1 MYNLLKIKG
10 VLALMEKKEAI
21 KVLASVST
29 VIAATGLAS
38 VANANQQEA
47 LKTEVDALSSK
58 VTVQALKAAENKQ
71 SVAVQAVNTQQD
83 IVNQAITEEEKAEKT
98 EATAKEALDEAQII
112 KDKGTPAEI
121 ENTKQNISETE
132 SAIEN
137 QDVQFQNAQ
146 AETAKAQDKVNKQTE
161 IVNSDQTKITTQETN
176 VANAKADVET
186 AQKNLDGTGAKEI
199 ISERDNAQSDLAT
212 KKAAEANAKSKLEE
226 AQKADADKKAKLE
239 QAEKD
244 EKLQVKAVED
254 TSKTLSDAEAKSK
267 QTKEQLNN
275 ANIAVTNAQAALD
288 GTGAKEII
296 SERDNAQS
304 DLATKKAAE
313 SKAQSN
319 LEEAQKTDVDKK
331 AKIQTLTET
340 LTAQQNVASTA
351 TIELANATALAADAK
366 SKKDEADKAVKRLED
381 KLTSL
386 ENLSTIEIP
395 EEVASAYR
403 NFYEDKTEANKDK
416 LFDAV
421 QTWWDNRDYSKE
433 NNYPADDTVIN
444 DLSNLTKEQIANL
457 SLYQA
462 GLIQQV
468 RKTIWGDSEILVTED
483 VVTAMKNITTAYSNM
498 SNPDGDHLFSALTN
512 DGTDTTHW
520 KAENLG
526 YIKAKPTTMSALYK
540 DIYKSIINTFGSDY
554 NQNYAHII
562 TTVGG
567 KPDYKNG
574 KVIPNYIG
582 AATSVTPEGLG
593 LMHEI
598 HFNHTSSD
606 TDKILSNP
614 FDSSVVK
621 TQLAD
626 AKAVQTSADNA
637 NKTSQNRLTT
647 ASVANKAAQDAVSN
661 TTKTLNALKAIADLI
676 PDAKAK
682 LDEATEA
689 RKNAETRLN
698 NVQKTIDNLDADVA
712 TKTKAL
718 DNAKVAQEKANN
730 ANKVANEELNSA
742 QAKNKLA
749 HEVLSETRNKIA
761 SLKATADLTPDA
773 KIKLAEA
780 TSARELAEL
789 RLVKAQKAVNNLNSD
804 VASKTKALADAKATL
819 QKEEAK
825 LEELKAQK
833 AKDEKELASL
843 QETVNALKVNEVKIK
858 DEIKSLKTKLQETKD
873 YLSKLENADSNLEKA
888 KVAYKLAV
896 EKHKEAKSILD
907 KETEKLKQLLINKH
921 DAVAQYEA
929 VKEAYTQA
937 QVKSQYE
944 AIVQKGGTPVAIL
957 DENGQIVGYNSS
969 FFRDVRTAV
978 RTITDNVVSKH
989 GVPIYQASLPQTGE
1003 GETAVYTLSGITF
1016 LALAGVMRKKK
1027 L

>member
-1 MYNLLKIKG
+1 
-10 VLALMEKKEAI
+10 MEKKEAI
-21 KVLASVST
+21 KALASVST
-29 VIAATGLAS
+29 VIAATGLTS

-47 LKTEVDALSSK
+47 PKTEVDALSSK
-58 VTVQALKAAENKQ
+58 VTVQALKEAENKQ
-71 SVAVQAVNTQQD
+71 SVAVQAVNAQQD
-83 IVNQAITEEEKAEKT
+83 VVKQAITEEEKAEKT
-98 EATAKEALDEAQII
+98 EAMTKEALDEAQII
-112 KDKGTPAEI
+112 KDKATPAEI
-121 ENTKQNISETE
+121 DKTKQNISETE

-137 QDVQFQNAQ
+137 QDVQLQNAQ
-146 AETAKAQDKVNKQTE
+146 AETAKTQDKVNKQTE

-176 VANAKADVET
+176 VANAKTKVET
-186 AQKNLDGTGAKEI
+186 AQKDLDGTGTKEI
-199 ISERDNAQSDLAT
+199 ISERDNAQTDLET
-212 KKAAEANAKSKLEE
+212 KRDAETNAKSKLEE

-244 EKLQVKAVED
+244 EKLQAESVKD
-254 TSKTLSDAEAKSK
+254 TSKTLSDLEAKAK
-267 QTKEQLNN
+267 QTKEQLNK

-296 SERDNAQS
+296 SERDNAQTN
-304 DLATKKAAE
+304 LATKKDAEAKAE
-313 SKAQSN
+313 SN
-319 LEEAQKTDVDKK
+319 LKEAQKTDADKK
-331 AKIQTLTET
+331 AKIQALTET
-340 LTAQQNVASTA
+340 LTAQQNVALRTST
-351 TIELANATALAADAK
+351 ELTAAIAIVADAK
-366 SKKDEADKAVKRLED
+366 SKKEEADKAVKRLED

-386 ENLSTIEIP
+386 ENLSTIKIP

-520 KAENLG
+520 NAENLG

-540 DIYKSIINTFGSDY
+540 GIYKSIINTFGSDY
-554 NQNYAHII
+554 NQNYAHVI

-574 KVIPNYIG
+574 KVVPNYIG
-582 AATSVTPEGLG
+582 TATSVTPEGLG

-598 HFNHTSSD
+598 HFNHTSSE
-606 TDKILSNP
+606 TDKILANP

-637 NKTSQNRLTT
+637 NKTAQNRLTT

-661 TTKTLNALKAIADLI
+661 TTKNLNALKAIADLT

-689 RKNAETRLN
+689 RKNAESRFSN
-698 NVQKTIDNLDADVA
+698 AQKAVDNLNADVA

-718 DNAKVAQEKANN
+718 ANAKVSHEKANN

-749 HEVLSETRNKIA
+749 NEVLSETRKKIA
-761 SLKATADLTPDA
+761 SLKVTADLTPDA
-773 KIKLAEA
+773 KVKLAEA

-804 VASKTKALADAKATL
+804 VASKSKALADAKVTL
-819 QKEEAK
+819 QNEEAK

-833 AKDEKELASL
+833 TKDEKELVSL
-843 QETVNALKVNEVKIK
+843 QETVNALKANEVKIK
-858 DEIKSLKTKLQETKD
+858 DEIKSLQTKLQETKD

-888 KVAYKLAV
+888 KVAYKVAV
-896 EKHKEAKSILD
+896 EKH
-907 KETEKLKQLLINKH
+907 
-921 DAVAQYEA
+921 
-929 VKEAYTQA
+929 
-937 QVKSQYE
+937 
-944 AIVQKGGTPVAIL
+944 
-957 DENGQIVGYNSS
+957 
-969 FFRDVRTAV
+969 
-978 RTITDNVVSKH
+978 
-989 GVPIYQASLPQTGE
+989 
-1003 GETAVYTLSGITF
+1003 
-1016 LALAGVMRKKK
+1016 
-1027 L
+1027 

>member
-1 MYNLLKIKG
+1 
-10 VLALMEKKEAI
+10 MEKKEAI

-58 VTVQALKAAENKQ
+58 VTVQALKEAENKQ

>member
-1 MYNLLKIKG
+1 LKLKG
-10 VLALMEKKEAI
+10 VSTLMKKKEAI
-21 KVLASVST
+21 KALATVST
-29 VIAATGLAS
+29 VIAATGLTS

-47 LKTEVDALSSK
+47 PKTEVDALSSK
-58 VTVQALKAAENKQ
+58 VTVQALKEAENKQ
-71 SVAVQAVNTQQD
+71 SVAVQAVNAQQD
-83 IVNQAITEEEKAEKT
+83 VVKQAITEEEKAEKT
-98 EATAKEALDEAQII
+98 EAMTKEALDEAQII
-112 KDKGTPAEI
+112 KDKATPAEI
-121 ENTKQNISETE
+121 DKTKQNISETE

-137 QDVQFQNAQ
+137 QDVQLQNAQ
-146 AETAKAQDKVNKQTE
+146 AETAKTQDKVNKQTE

-176 VANAKADVET
+176 VANAKTKVET
-186 AQKNLDGTGAKEI
+186 AQKDLDGTGTKEI
-199 ISERDNAQSDLAT
+199 ISERDNAQTDLET
-212 KKAAEANAKSKLEE
+212 KRDAETNAKSKLEE

-244 EKLQVKAVED
+244 EKLQAESVKD
-254 TSKTLSDAEAKSK
+254 TSKTLSDLEAKAK
-267 QTKEQLNN
+267 QTKEQLNK

-296 SERDNAQS
+296 SERDNAQTN
-304 DLATKKAAE
+304 LATKKDAEAKAE
-313 SKAQSN
+313 SN
-319 LEEAQKTDVDKK
+319 LKEAQKTDADKK
-331 AKIQTLTET
+331 AKIQALTET
-340 LTAQQNVASTA
+340 LTAQQNVALRTST
-351 TIELANATALAADAK
+351 ELTAAIAIVADAK
-366 SKKDEADKAVKRLED
+366 SKKEEADKAVKRLED

-386 ENLSTIEIP
+386 ENLSTIKIP

-520 KAENLG
+520 NAENLG

-540 DIYKSIINTFGSDY
+540 GIYKSIINTFGSDY
-554 NQNYAHII
+554 NQNYAHVI

-574 KVIPNYIG
+574 KVVPNYIG
-582 AATSVTPEGLG
+582 TATSVTPEGLG

-598 HFNHTSSD
+598 HFNHTSSE
-606 TDKILSNP
+606 TDKILANP

-637 NKTSQNRLTT
+637 NKTAQNRLTT

-661 TTKTLNALKAIADLI
+661 TTKNLNALKAIADLT

-689 RKNAETRLN
+689 RKNAESRFSN
-698 NVQKTIDNLDADVA
+698 AQKAVDNLNADVA

-718 DNAKVAQEKANN
+718 ANAKVSHEKANN

-749 HEVLSETRNKIA
+749 NEVLSETRKKIA
-761 SLKATADLTPDA
+761 SLKVTADLTPDA
-773 KIKLAEA
+773 KVKLAEA

-804 VASKTKALADAKATL
+804 VASKSKALADAKVTL
-819 QKEEAK
+819 QNEEAK

-833 AKDEKELASL
+833 TKDEKELVSL
-843 QETVNALKVNEVKIK
+843 QETVNALKANEVKIK
-858 DEIKSLKTKLQETKD
+858 DEIKSLQTKLQETKD

-888 KVAYKLAV
+888 KVAYKVAV
-896 EKHKEAKSILD
+896 EKHKEAKALLD
-907 KETEKLKQLLINKH
+907 IETEKLKQLLINKR

-929 VKEAYTQA
+929 VKAAYTQA
-937 QVKSQYE
+937 QVKAQYDV
-944 AIVQKGGTPVAIL
+944 ISKRGDVPVPL
-957 DENGQIVGYNSS
+957 LNENGQIVGYNSS
-969 FFRDVRTAV
+969 FSRDVRTAV

-989 GVPIYQASLPQTGE
+989 GVPIYQASLPETGE
-1003 GETAVYTLSGITF
+1003 SDTAIYTLSGITF

>member
-1 MYNLLKIKG
+1 
-10 VLALMEKKEAI
+10 MEKKEAI

-83 IVNQAITEEEKAEKT
+83 IVNQAITEEEKDEKT

-340 LTAQQNVASTA
+340 LTAQQNVALRTST
-351 TIELANATALAADAK
+351 ELTAAIAVAADAK
-366 SKKDEADKAVKRLED
+366 SKKEEADKAVKRLED

-403 NFYEDKTEANKDK
+403 NFYEDKSEANKDK

-433 NNYPADDTVIN
+433 NNYPVDDTVIN
-444 DLSNLTKEQIANL
+444 DLSDLTKEQIANL

-540 DIYKSIINTFGSDY
+540 GIYKSIINTFGSDY

-574 KVIPNYIG
+574 KVTPNYIG

-637 NKTSQNRLTT
+637 NKTAQNRLNT
-647 ASVANKAAQDAVSN
+647 ASVANNVAQDAVSN
-661 TTKTLNALKAIADLI
+661 TTKTLNALKAIADLT

-682 LDEATEA
+682 LDEATEV

-698 NVQKTIDNLDADVA
+698 NAQKAFDNLNSDVA

-718 DNAKVAQEKANN
+718 ANAKIAQEKANN

-742 QAKNKLA
+742 QVKNKLA
-749 HEVLSETRNKIA
+749 NEVLSETRNKIA

-804 VASKTKALADAKATL
+804 VESKTKALADAKATL

-843 QETVNALKVNEVKIK
+843 QETVNALKVNEFKIK

-873 YLSKLENADSNLEKA
+873 YLRKLESADSNLEKA

-896 EKHKEAKSILD
+896 EKHKEAKSILN
-907 KETEKLKQLLINKH
+907 KETEKLKQLLINKR

-937 QVKSQYE
+937 QVKAQYE

-969 FFRDVRTAV
+969 FSRDVRTAV

-989 GVPIYQASLPQTGE
+989 GVPIYQASLPETGE

>member
-1 MYNLLKIKG
+1 
-10 VLALMEKKEAI
+10 MEKKEAI
-21 KVLASVST
+21 KALAGVST
-29 VIAATGLAS
+29 VIAATGLTS
-38 VANANQQEA
+38 VANANQQGA
-47 LKTEVDALSSK
+47 PKTEVDTSSSK
-58 VTVQALKAAENKQ
+58 VTIQALKEAENKQ
-71 SVAVQAVNTQQD
+71 SVTVQAVNAQQD
-83 IVNQAITEEEKAEKT
+83 VVKKAITEEEIAEKN
-98 EATAKEALDEAQII
+98 EATAKETLDEAQII
-112 KDKGTPAEI
+112 KDKATPAEI
-121 ENTKQNISETE
+121 DKTKQSISETE

-137 QDVQFQNAQ
+137 QDVQLQNAQ

-176 VANAKADVET
+176 VANAKTNVET
-186 AQKNLDGTGAKEI
+186 AQKNLDDTGAKEI
-199 ISERDNAQSDLAT
+199 ISERDNAQSDLET

-226 AQKADADKKAKLE
+226 AQKADADKKVKLE

-244 EKLQVKAVED
+244 EKLQAKAVED
-254 TSKTLSDAEAKSK
+254 TSKTLSDAEAKAK

-275 ANIAVTNAQAALD
+275 ANIAVTNAQAALN

-296 SERDNAQS
+296 SERDNAQT

-313 SKAQSN
+313 AEAERK
-319 LEEAQKTDVDKK
+319 LKEAQKTDADKK
-331 AKIQTLTET
+331 VKIQALTET
-340 LTAQQNVASTA
+340 LTAQQNVALRTST
-351 TIELANATALAADAK
+351 ELTAAIAVAADAK
-366 SKKDEADKAVKRLED
+366 SKKEEADKAVKRLED

-403 NFYEDKTEANKDK
+403 SFYEDKTEANKDK

-433 NNYPADDTVIN
+433 NNYPVDDTVIN

-468 RKTIWGDSEILVTED
+468 RITIWGDSEVLVTED
-483 VVTAMKNITTAYSNM
+483 VVTAMKNITSAYSNM

-540 DIYKSIINTFGSDY
+540 GIYKSIINTFGSDY

-567 KPDYKNG
+567 KTDYKNG
-574 KVIPNYIG
+574 KVVPNYIG

-606 TDKILSNP
+606 TDRILANP

-621 TQLAD
+621 TQLAE
-626 AKAVQTSADNA
+626 AKADQTSADNA
-637 NKTSQNRLTT
+637 NKTAQKDLTT
-647 ASVANKAAQDAVSN
+647 ALVANKAAQDAVSS
-661 TTKTLNALKAIADLI
+661 TTKTLNALKAIADLTL
-676 PDAKAK
+676 DAKAK

-689 RKNAETRLN
+689 RKNAESQFSN
-698 NVQKTIDNLDADVA
+698 AQKAVDNLNADVA

-718 DNAKVAQEKANN
+718 DNEKVAQEKADN
-730 ANKVANEELNSA
+730 ANKIANEELNSA

-749 HEVLSETRNKIA
+749 NEVLSGTRNKIA
-761 SLKATADLTPDA
+761 SLKVTADLTPDA
-773 KIKLAEA
+773 KVKLAEA

-819 QKEEAK
+819 QNEEAK
-825 LEELKAQK
+825 VEELKAQK

-843 QETVNALKVNEVKIK
+843 QETVNALNANEVKIK
-858 DEIKSLKTKLQETKD
+858 DEIKSLQTKLQETKD

-888 KVAYKLAV
+888 RAAYKLAV

-907 KETEKLKQLLINKH
+907 KETEKLKQLLINKR

-929 VKEAYTQA
+929 VKEVYIQA
-937 QVKSQYE
+937 QVKAQYE
-944 AIVQKGGTPVAIL
+944 TIVQKGGTPVAIL

-969 FFRDVRTAV
+969 FSRDVRTAV

-989 GVPIYQASLPQTGE
+989 GVPIYQASLPATGE

-1027 L
+1027 V

>member
-1 MYNLLKIKG
+1 
-10 VLALMEKKEAI
+10 MEKKEAI

-351 TIELANATALAADAK
+351 IIELANATALAADAK
-366 SKKDEADKAVKRLED
+366 SKKEEADKAVKRLED

-403 NFYEDKTEANKDK
+403 NFYEDKSEANKDK

-433 NNYPADDTVIN
+433 NNYPVDDTVIN
-444 DLSNLTKEQIANL
+444 DLSDLTKEQIANL

-468 RKTIWGDSEILVTED
+468 RKIIWGDSEILVTED

-540 DIYKSIINTFGSDY
+540 GIYKSIINTFGSDY
-554 NQNYAHII
+554 NQNYAHVI

-574 KVIPNYIG
+574 KVVPNYIG

-606 TDKILSNP
+606 TDKILDNP

-637 NKTSQNRLTT
+637 NKTAQNRLTT
-647 ASVANKAAQDAVSN
+647 ASVANNAAQDAVSN
-661 TTKTLNALKAIADLI
+661 TTKTLDALKAIADLT
-676 PDAKAK
+676 PAAKAK
-682 LDEATEA
+682 LDKATEA

-698 NVQKTIDNLDADVA
+698 NAQKAFDNLNSDVA

-718 DNAKVAQEKANN
+718 ANAKIAQEKANN

-742 QAKNKLA
+742 QVKNKLA
-749 HEVLSETRNKIA
+749 NEVLSETRNKIA

-907 KETEKLKQLLINKH
+907 KATEKLKQLLINKH

>member
-1 MYNLLKIKG
+1 
-10 VLALMEKKEAI
+10 MEKKEAI
-21 KVLASVST
+21 KALASVST
-29 VIAATGLAS
+29 VIAATALTP

-47 LKTEVDALSSK
+47 PKMEVDTSSSK
-58 VTVQALKAAENKQ
+58 VTIQALKEAENKQ
-71 SVAVQAVNTQQD
+71 SVAVQAVNAQQD
-83 IVNQAITEEEKAEKT
+83 VVKQAITEEEKAEKT
-98 EATAKEALDEAQII
+98 EAMTKEALDEAQII
-112 KDKGTPAEI
+112 KDKATPAEI
-121 ENTKQNISETE
+121 DKTKQNISETE

-137 QDVQFQNAQ
+137 QDVQLQNAQ

-161 IVNSDQTKITTQETN
+161 IVNSDQTEITTQETN
-176 VANAKADVET
+176 VANAKTNVEI

-199 ISERDNAQSDLAT
+199 ISERDNAQTGLAT
-212 KKAAEANAKSKLEE
+212 KK
-226 AQKADADKKAKLE
+226 
-239 QAEKD
+239 
-244 EKLQVKAVED
+244 
-254 TSKTLSDAEAKSK
+254 DAEA
-267 QTKEQLNN
+267 E
-275 ANIAVTNAQAALD
+275 A
-288 GTGAKEII
+288 
-296 SERDNAQS
+296 ERK
-304 DLATKKAAE
+304 LK
-313 SKAQSN
+313 
-319 LEEAQKTDVDKK
+319 EAQKTDADKK
-331 AKIQTLTET
+331 SKIQALTET
-340 LTAQQNVASTA
+340 LTAQQNVASRTSTELTA
-351 TIELANATALAADAK
+351 AIAVAADAK
-366 SKKDEADKAVKRLED
+366 SKKEEADKAVKRLED

-386 ENLSTIEIP
+386 ENLSSIEIP

-468 RKTIWGDSEILVTED
+468 RKTIWGDSEVLVTED

-498 SNPDGDHLFSALTN
+498 SNPDGDHLLSALTN

-540 DIYKSIINTFGSDY
+540 GIYKSIINTFGSDY

-574 KVIPNYIG
+574 KVAPNYIG

-606 TDKILSNP
+606 TDKILANP

-621 TQLAD
+621 TQLAN

-637 NKTSQNRLTT
+637 NKTAQKDLTT
-647 ASVANKAAQDAVSN
+647 ALVANKVAQDAVSN
-661 TTKTLNALKAIADLI
+661 TTKTLNALKAIADLT

-682 LDEATEA
+682 LDEATKA
-689 RKNAETRLN
+689 RKNAESRFSN
-698 NVQKTIDNLDADVA
+698 AKKAVDNLNADVA

-718 DNAKVAQEKANN
+718 ANAKVAQEKANN

-749 HEVLSETRNKIA
+749 NEVLSETRNKIA
-761 SLKATADLTPDA
+761 SLKVTADLTPDV
-773 KIKLAEA
+773 KVKLAEA

-789 RLVKAQKAVNNLNSD
+789 RLVKAQKAVDNLNAD
-804 VASKTKALADAKATL
+804 VETKTKALADAKATL
-819 QKEEAK
+819 ENEEAK
-825 LEELKAQK
+825 LDDLKAQK
-833 AKDEKELASL
+833 TKDEKELAYL
-843 QETVNALKVNEVKIK
+843 QETVNALKANEVKIK
-858 DEIKSLKTKLQETKD
+858 DEIKSLQTKLQETKD

-888 KVAYKLAV
+888 RAAYKLAV

-907 KETEKLKQLLINKH
+907 KETEKFKQLLINKR

-929 VKEAYTQA
+929 VKEAYIQA
-937 QVKSQYE
+937 QVKAQYE
-944 AIVQKGGTPVAIL
+944 VISQRGDVPVPL
-957 DENGQIVGYNSS
+957 LNENGQIVGYNSS
-969 FFRDVRTAV
+969 FSRDVRTAV

-989 GVPIYQASLPQTGE
+989 GVPIYQASLPETGE
-1003 GETAVYTLSGITF
+1003 GDTAIYTLSGITF

-1027 L
+1027 V

>member
-1 MYNLLKIKG
+1 
-10 VLALMEKKEAI
+10 MEKKEAI

-244 EKLQVKAVED
+244 EKLQVKALED

-540 DIYKSIINTFGSDY
+540 GIYKSIINTFGSDY

-637 NKTSQNRLTT
+637 NKTAQNRLNT
-647 ASVANKAAQDAVSN
+647 ASVANNAAQDTVSN
-661 TTKTLNALKAIADLI
+661 TTKTLNALKAIADL
-676 PDAKAK
+676 
-682 LDEATEA
+682 
-689 RKNAETRLN
+689 
-698 NVQKTIDNLDADVA
+698 
-712 TKTKAL
+712 
-718 DNAKVAQEKANN
+718 
-730 ANKVANEELNSA
+730 
-742 QAKNKLA
+742 
-749 HEVLSETRNKIA
+749 
-761 SLKATADLTPDA
+761 TPDA
-773 KIKLAEA
+773 KIKLAES

-819 QKEEAK
+819 QNEEAK

-843 QETVNALKVNEVKIK
+843 QETVNTLKVNEVKIK

-896 EKHKEAKSILD
+896 EKHKEAKSVLD
-907 KETEKLKQLLINKH
+907 KETEKLKQLLINKR

-937 QVKSQYE
+937 QVKAQYE

-969 FFRDVRTAV
+969 VSRDVRTAV

-989 GVPIYQASLPQTGE
+989 GVPIYQASLPETGE

>member
-1 MYNLLKIKG
+1 
-10 VLALMEKKEAI
+10 MEKKEAI
-21 KVLASVST
+21 KALASVST
-29 VIAATGLAS
+29 MIAATGLTS

-47 LKTEVDALSSK
+47 LKKEVDALSSK
-58 VTVQALKAAENKQ
+58 VTVQALKEAENKQ

-98 EATAKEALDEAQII
+98 EAMAKEELDAAQII
-112 KDKGTPAEI
+112 EHEHSPAEI

-186 AQKNLDGTGAKEI
+186 AQKNLDGRGAKEI
-199 ISERDNAQSDLAT
+199 ISERDNAQTDLVT
-212 KKAAEANAKSKLEE
+212 KKDAEANAKSKLEE
-226 AQKADADKKAKLE
+226 AQKADVDKKAKLE

-244 EKLQVKAVED
+244 EKLQTKSVED
-254 TSKTLSDAEAKSK
+254 TSKSLSDAEAKAK

-526 YIKAKPTTMSALYK
+526 YIKATPTTMSALYK
-540 DIYKSIINTFGSDY
+540 GIYKSIINTFGSDY
-554 NQNYAHII
+554 NQNYAHIT

-637 NKTSQNRLTT
+637 NKTAQNRLTT

-661 TTKTLNALKAIADLI
+661 TTKILNALKAIADLT

-689 RKNAETRLN
+689 RKNAESRFSN
-698 NVQKTIDNLDADVA
+698 AQKAVDNLNADVA

-749 HEVLSETRNKIA
+749 NEVLSETRNKIA

-773 KIKLAEA
+773 KVKLVEA

-789 RLVKAQKAVNNLNSD
+789 RLVNAQKAVNNLNSD
-804 VASKTKALADAKATL
+804 VTTKTKALADAKATL
-819 QKEEAK
+819 QNEEAK
-825 LEELKAQK
+825 LEELKAKK

-969 FFRDVRTAV
+969 FSRDVRTAV

-989 GVPIYQASLPQTGE
+989 GVPIYQASLPETGE

-1016 LALAGVMRKKK
+1016 LALAGVKRKKK
-1027 L
+1027 V

>member
-1 MYNLLKIKG
+1 
-10 VLALMEKKEAI
+10 MEKKEAI

-71 SVAVQAVNTQQD
+71 SIAVQAVNAQQD
-83 IVNQAITEEEKAEKT
+83 VVKKAITEEEIAEKN
-98 EATAKEALDEAQII
+98 EATAKETIDEAQII
-112 KDKGTPAEI
+112 KDKATPVEI
-121 ENTKQNISETE
+121 DKTKQSISETE

-137 QDVQFQNAQ
+137 QDVQLQNAQ

-186 AQKNLDGTGAKEI
+186 AQKNLDGRGAKEI

-212 KKAAEANAKSKLEE
+212 KKAAEANAKSKLQE
-226 AQKADADKKAKLE
+226 AQKADADKKVKLE

-526 YIKAKPTTMSALYK
+526 YIKAKPTTMSVLYK
-540 DIYKSIINTFGSDY
+540 GIYKSIINTFGSDY
-554 NQNYAHII
+554 NQNYAHVI

-567 KPDYKNG
+567 NPDYKNG
-574 KVIPNYIG
+574 KVTPNYIG

-637 NKTSQNRLTT
+637 NKTAQNRLTT
-647 ASVANKAAQDAVSN
+647 ASVANKAAQDALSN
-661 TTKTLNALKAIADLI
+661 TTKTLNALKAIADLT

-682 LDEATEA
+682 LDEATEV
-689 RKNAETRLN
+689 RKNAESRFSN
-698 NVQKTIDNLDADVA
+698 AKKAVDNLNADVA

-718 DNAKVAQEKANN
+718 HNAKVAQEKVNN
-730 ANKVANEELNSA
+730 ANKVANEELNSV

-749 HEVLSETRNKIA
+749 NEVLSETRNKIA
-761 SLKATADLTPDA
+761 SLKVTADLTPDA
-773 KIKLAEA
+773 KVKLAEA

-789 RLVKAQKAVNNLNSD
+789 RLLNAQKAVNNLNSD
-804 VASKTKALADAKATL
+804 VATKTKALADAKATL
-819 QKEEAK
+819 ENEEAK
-825 LEELKAQK
+825 LEELK

-843 QETVNALKVNEVKIK
+843 QLTVNTLKANEVKIK
-858 DEIKSLKTKLQETKD
+858 DEIKSLQTKLQETED
-873 YLSKLENADSNLEKA
+873 YLSKLENANSNLEKA
-888 KVAYKLAV
+888 KDAYKVAV

-907 KETEKLKQLLINKH
+907 KETEKLKQLLINKL

-929 VKEAYTQA
+929 VKEVYIQA
-937 QVKSQYE
+937 QVKAQYE
-944 AIVQKGGTPVAIL
+944 TIVQKGGTPVAII

-969 FFRDVRTAV
+969 YSRDVRTAV

-989 GVPIYQASLPQTGE
+989 DVPTYQASLPATGE
-1003 GETAVYTLSGITF
+1003 CETAVYTLSGITF

>member
-1 MYNLLKIKG
+1 MKIKG

>member
-1 MYNLLKIKG
+1 MK
-10 VLALMEKKEAI
+10 KKEAI
-21 KVLASVST
+21 KALATVST
-29 VIAATGLAS
+29 VIAATGLTS

-47 LKTEVDALSSK
+47 PKMEVDTSSSK
-58 VTVQALKAAENKQ
+58 VTIQALKEAENKQ
-71 SVAVQAVNTQQD
+71 SVAVQAVNAQQD
-83 IVNQAITEEEKAEKT
+83 VVKQAITEEEKAEKT
-98 EATAKEALDEAQII
+98 EAMAREGLDEAQII
-112 KDKGTPAEI
+112 KDKATPAEI
-121 ENTKQNISETE
+121 DKSKQSIRAKE

-137 QDVQFQNAQ
+137 QDVQLQNAQ

-176 VANAKADVET
+176 VANAKTNVET

-199 ISERDNAQSDLAT
+199 ILERDNAQTDLAT
-212 KKAAEANAKSKLEE
+212 KKDAEAKAESNLKE
-226 AQKADADKKAKLE
+226 AQKTDADKKAKLE

-244 EKLQVKAVED
+244 EKPQAKAVED
-254 TSKTLSDAEAKSK
+254 TAKTLSDAEAKAK

-275 ANIAVTNAQAALD
+275 ANIAVANAQTALD

-296 SERDNAQS
+296 SERDNAQT
-304 DLATKKAAE
+304 DLATKKDAE
-313 SKAQSN
+313 AEAERK
-319 LEEAQKTDVDKK
+319 LKEAQKTDADKK
-331 AKIQTLTET
+331 SKIQSLTET
-340 LTAQQNVASTA
+340 LIAQQNVASRTSTELTA
-351 TIELANATALAADAK
+351 AIAVAADAK
-366 SKKDEADKAVKRLED
+366 SKKEEADKAVKRLED

-386 ENLSTIEIP
+386 ENLSSIEIP

-468 RKTIWGDSEILVTED
+468 RTTIWGDSEVLVTED

-540 DIYKSIINTFGSDY
+540 GIYKSIINTFGSDY
-554 NQNYAHII
+554 NHNYAHII

-574 KVIPNYIG
+574 KVVPNYIG

-606 TDKILSNP
+606 TDKILANP

-637 NKTSQNRLTT
+637 NKTAQNRLTT

-661 TTKTLNALKAIADLI
+661 TTKTLNTLKAIADLT

-682 LDEATEA
+682 LDEGTEA
-689 RKNAETRLN
+689 RKNAESRFSN
-698 NVQKTIDNLDADVA
+698 AQKAVDNLNADVA
-712 TKTKAL
+712 TKTK
-718 DNAKVAQEKANN
+718 D
-730 ANKVANEELNSA
+730 
-742 QAKNKLA
+742 
-749 HEVLSETRNKIA
+749 
-761 SLKATADLTPDA
+761 
-773 KIKLAEA
+773 
-780 TSARELAEL
+780 
-789 RLVKAQKAVNNLNSD
+789 
-804 VASKTKALADAKATL
+804 LADAKATL

-833 AKDEKELASL
+833 TKDEKELASL
-843 QETVNALKVNEVKIK
+843 QETVNALKANEVKIK
-858 DEIKSLKTKLQETKD
+858 DEIKSLQTKLQETKD
-873 YLSKLENADSNLEKA
+873 YLRKLENADSDLEKA

-907 KETEKLKQLLINKH
+907 KETEKLKQLLINKR

-929 VKEAYTQA
+929 VKEAYTQV
-937 QVKSQYE
+937 QVKAQYE
-944 AIVQKGGTPVAIL
+944 AIVQKGGIPVAIL
-957 DENGQIVGYNSS
+957 NENGQIVGYNSS
-969 FFRDVRTAV
+969 FSRDVRTAV

-989 GVPIYQASLPQTGE
+989 GVPIYQASLPETGE
-1003 GETAVYTLSGITF
+1003 GDTAIYTLSGITF
-1016 LALAGVMRKKK
+1016 LALVGVMRKKK
-1027 L
+1027 KL

>member
-1 MYNLLKIKG
+1 
-10 VLALMEKKEAI
+10 MEKKEAI
-21 KVLASVST
+21 KALASVST
-29 VIAATGLAS
+29 VIAATGLTS

-58 VTVQALKAAENKQ
+58 VTVQALKEAENKQ
-71 SVAVQAVNTQQD
+71 SVAVQAVNAQQD

-98 EATAKEALDEAQII
+98 EAMAKEALDEAQII
-112 KDKGTPAEI
+112 KDKATLAEI
-121 ENTKQNISETE
+121 DKTKQNISETE

-137 QDVQFQNAQ
+137 QDVQLQNAQ

-176 VANAKADVET
+176 LANAKADVET

-212 KKAAEANAKSKLEE
+212 KKAVEANAKSKLEE
-226 AQKADADKKAKLE
+226 AQKADADKKVKLE

-244 EKLQVKAVED
+244 EKLQTKSVED
-254 TSKTLSDAEAKSK
+254 TSKSLSDAEAKAK

-319 LEEAQKTDVDKK
+319 LEEAQKTDADKK
-331 AKIQTLTET
+331 AKIQALTET
-340 LTAQQNVASTA
+340 LTAQQNVASRTS
-351 TIELANATALAADAK
+351 TELTVAIAVAADAK
-366 SKKDEADKAVKRLED
+366 FKKEEADKAVKRLED

-386 ENLSTIEIP
+386 ENLSSIEIP

-520 KAENLG
+520 NAENLG
-526 YIKAKPTTMSALYK
+526 YIKAKPTTMLALYK
-540 DIYKSIINTFGSDY
+540 GIYKSIINTFGSDY

-567 KPDYKNG
+567 KADYKNG

-614 FDSSVVK
+614 FNSSVVK

-637 NKTSQNRLTT
+637 NKTAQNRLTT

-661 TTKTLNALKAIADLI
+661 TTKTLNALKAIADLT

-689 RKNAETRLN
+689 RKNAESRFSN
-698 NVQKTIDNLDADVA
+698 AQKAVDNLNADVA

-718 DNAKVAQEKANN
+718 ANAKIAQEKANN
-730 ANKVANEELNSA
+730 ANKVANEKLNSA
-742 QAKNKLA
+742 QVKNKLA
-749 HEVLSETRNKIA
+749 NEVLSETHNKIA

-833 AKDEKELASL
+833 TKDEKELASL

-907 KETEKLKQLLINKH
+907 KETEKLKQLLINKR

-969 FFRDVRTAV
+969 FSRDVRTAV

-989 GVPIYQASLPQTGE
+989 GVPIYQASLPETGE

>member
-1 MYNLLKIKG
+1 MK
-10 VLALMEKKEAI
+10 KKEAI
-21 KVLASVST
+21 KALATVST
-29 VIAATGLAS
+29 VIAATGLTS

-47 LKTEVDALSSK
+47 PKTEVDALSSK
-58 VTVQALKAAENKQ
+58 VTVQALKEAENKQ
-71 SVAVQAVNTQQD
+71 SVAVQAVNAQQD
-83 IVNQAITEEEKAEKT
+83 IVKQAITEEEKAGKT
-98 EATAKEALDEAQII
+98 EAMAKEGLDEAQII
-112 KDKGTPAEI
+112 KDKATPTEI
-121 ENTKQNISETE
+121 DKTKQSISETE

-137 QDVQFQNAQ
+137 QDVQLQDAQ
-146 AETAKAQDKVNKQTE
+146 AETAKVQDKVNKQTE

-176 VANAKADVET
+176 VANAKTNVET
-186 AQKNLDGTGAKEI
+186 AQI
-199 ISERDNAQSDLAT
+199 
-212 KKAAEANAKSKLEE
+212 
-226 AQKADADKKAKLE
+226 
-239 QAEKD
+239 
-244 EKLQVKAVED
+244 
-254 TSKTLSDAEAKSK
+254 
-267 QTKEQLNN
+267 
-275 ANIAVTNAQAALD
+275 ALD

-296 SERDNAQS
+296 SERDDAQT
-304 DLATKKAAE
+304 DLETKKDAE
-313 SKAQSN
+313 AEAERK
-319 LEEAQKTDVDKK
+319 LKEAQKTDADKK
-331 AKIQTLTET
+331 AKIQALTET
-340 LTAQQNVASTA
+340 LTAQQNVALRTST
-351 TIELANATALAADAK
+351 ELTTAIAVAVDAK
-366 SKKDEADKAVKRLED
+366 SKKEEADKAVKRLED

-433 NNYPADDTVIN
+433 NNYPVDDTVIN

-498 SNPDGDHLFSALTN
+498 SNPDGDHLLSALTN

-540 DIYKSIINTFGSDY
+540 GIYKSIINTFGSDY
-554 NQNYAHII
+554 NQNYAHVI

-567 KPDYKNG
+567 KTDYKNG
-574 KVIPNYIG
+574 KVVPNYIG
-582 AATSVTPEGLG
+582 VATSVTPEGLG

-606 TDKILSNP
+606 TDKILANP

-637 NKTSQNRLTT
+637 NKTAQNRLTT
-647 ASVANKAAQDAVSN
+647 ASVANKSAQDAVSN
-661 TTKTLNALKAIADLI
+661 TTKTLNALKAITDLT

-689 RKNAETRLN
+689 RKNAESRFSN
-698 NVQKTIDNLDADVA
+698 AQKAVDNLNADVA

-718 DNAKVAQEKANN
+718 ANAKVAQEKANN

-749 HEVLSETRNKIA
+749 NEVLSETRNKIA
-761 SLKATADLTPDA
+761 SLKVTADLTPDA
-773 KIKLAEA
+773 KVKLAKA

-789 RLVKAQKAVNNLNSD
+789 RLINAQTAVNNLSSD
-804 VASKTKALADAKATL
+804 VATKTKALADAKATL
-819 QKEEAK
+819 QNEEAK

-843 QETVNALKVNEVKIK
+843 QETVNALKANEVKIK
-858 DEIKSLKTKLQETKD
+858 DEIKSLQTKLQETKD

-896 EKHKEAKSILD
+896 RNHKETKAILN
-907 KETEKLKQLLINKH
+907 KETEKLKQLLINKR

-937 QVKSQYE
+937 QVKAQYE

-969 FFRDVRTAV
+969 FSRNVRTAV
-978 RTITDNVVSKH
+978 RTITDNVVSRH
-989 GVPIYQASLPQTGE
+989 GVPIYQASLPETGE

>member
-1 MYNLLKIKG
+1 
-10 VLALMEKKEAI
+10 MEKKEAI
-21 KVLASVST
+21 KALASVST
-29 VIAATGLAS
+29 VIAATGLTS

-47 LKTEVDALSSK
+47 PKTEVDALSSK
-58 VTVQALKAAENKQ
+58 VTIQALKEAENKQ
-71 SVAVQAVNTQQD
+71 SVAVQAVNAQQG
-83 IVNQAITEEEKAEKT
+83 VVKQAITEEEKAEKT
-98 EATAKEALDEAQII
+98 EAMAKEALDEAQII
-112 KDKGTPAEI
+112 KDKATPAEI
-121 ENTKQNISETE
+121 DKTKQNISETE

-137 QDVQFQNAQ
+137 QDVQLQNAQ

-161 IVNSDQTKITTQETN
+161 IVNSDQTEITTQETN
-176 VANAKADVET
+176 VANAKTKVET
-186 AQKNLDGTGAKEI
+186 SQKDLDGTGAKEI
-199 ISERDNAQSDLAT
+199 ISERDNAQTDLAA
-212 KKAAEANAKSKLEE
+212 KKDTEANAKSKLEE
-226 AQKADADKKAKLE
+226 VQKADADKKVKLE
-239 QAEKD
+239 QA
-244 EKLQVKAVED
+244 KAVED
-254 TSKTLSDAEAKSK
+254 TSKTLSDTESKAK

-275 ANIAVTNAQAALD
+275 ANIAVTNAQAALE

-296 SERDNAQS
+296 SERDNAQT
-304 DLATKKAAE
+304 DLATKKDAE
-313 SKAQSN
+313 AEAERK
-319 LEEAQKTDVDKK
+319 LKEAQKIDADKK
-331 AKIQTLTET
+331 SKIQALTET
-340 LTAQQNVASTA
+340 LTAQQNVASRTSTELTA
-351 TIELANATALAADAK
+351 AIAVAADAK
-366 SKKDEADKAVKRLED
+366 SKKEEADKAVKRLED

-386 ENLSTIEIP
+386 ENLSSIEIP

-468 RKTIWGDSEILVTED
+468 RKTIWGDSEVLVTED

-498 SNPDGDHLFSALTN
+498 SNPDGDHLLSALTN

-540 DIYKSIINTFGSDY
+540 GIYKSIINTFGSDY

-574 KVIPNYIG
+574 KVAPNYIG

-606 TDKILSNP
+606 TDKILANP

-621 TQLAD
+621 TQLAE
-626 AKAVQTSADNA
+626 AKAVQSSADNA
-637 NKTSQNRLTT
+637 NKTAQKDLTT
-647 ASVANKAAQDAVSN
+647 ALAANKVAQDAVSN
-661 TTKTLNALKAIADLI
+661 TTKTLNALKAIADLT

-682 LDEATEA
+682 LDEATKA
-689 RKNAETRLN
+689 RKNAESRFSN
-698 NVQKTIDNLDADVA
+698 AQKVVDNLNADVA

-718 DNAKVAQEKANN
+718 ANAKVAQEKANN

-749 HEVLSETRNKIA
+749 NEVLSETRNKIA
-761 SLKATADLTPDA
+761 SLKAIADLTPDA
-773 KIKLAEA
+773 KVKLAEA

-789 RLVKAQKAVNNLNSD
+789 RLINAQTAVNNLSSD
-804 VASKTKALADAKATL
+804 VATKTKALADAKATL
-819 QKEEAK
+819 QNEEAK

-843 QETVNALKVNEVKIK
+843 QETVNALKANEVKIK
-858 DEIKSLKTKLQETKD
+858 DEIKSLQTKLQETKD

-907 KETEKLKQLLINKH
+907 KETEKLKRLFINKR

-937 QVKSQYE
+937 QVKAQYE

-969 FFRDVRTAV
+969 FSRNVRTAV
-978 RTITDNVVSKH
+978 RTITDNVVSRH
-989 GVPIYQASLPQTGE
+989 GVPIYQASLPETGE

>member
-1 MYNLLKIKG
+1 
-10 VLALMEKKEAI
+10 MEKKEAL

-29 VIAATGLAS
+29 VIAATGLTS

-58 VTVQALKAAENKQ
+58 VTVQDLKEAENKQ
-71 SVAVQAVNTQQD
+71 SVAVQSVNAHQD
-83 IVNQAITEEEKAEKT
+83 VVKKAITEEEIAEKN
-98 EATAKEALDEAQII
+98 EATAKETIDEAQII
-112 KDKGTPAEI
+112 KDKATPVEI
-121 ENTKQNISETE
+121 DKTKQSISETE

-137 QDVQFQNAQ
+137 QDVQFYNAQ
-146 AETAKAQDKVNKQTE
+146 AET
-161 IVNSDQTKITTQETN
+161 
-176 VANAKADVET
+176 AKADVET
-186 AQKNLDGTGAKEI
+186 AQKNLDWRGAKEI
-199 ISERDNAQSDLAT
+199 ISERDNAQTDLVT
-212 KKAAEANAKSKLEE
+212 KKDAEANAKSKLEE
-226 AQKADADKKAKLE
+226 AQKADVDKKAKLE

-244 EKLQVKAVED
+244 EKLQAKAVED
-254 TSKTLSDAEAKSK
+254 TSKTLSDAEAKAK
-267 QTKEQLNN
+267 HTKEQLDN

-296 SERDNAQS
+296 SERDNTQS

-313 SKAQSN
+313 AKAESN
-319 LEEAQKTDVDKK
+319 LKESQKTDADKK
-331 AKIQTLTET
+331 AKIQALTET
-340 LTAQQNVASTA
+340 LTAHQNVALRTST
-351 TIELANATALAADAK
+351 ELTAAIAVAADAK
-366 SKKDEADKAVKRLED
+366 SKKEERLED

-395 EEVASAYR
+395 EKVASAYR

-433 NNYPADDTVIN
+433 NNYPVDDTVIN
-444 DLSNLTKEQIANL
+444 DLSDLTKEQIANL

-540 DIYKSIINTFGSDY
+540 GIYKSIINTFGSDY

-606 TDKILSNP
+606 TDKILSKP
-614 FDSSVVK
+614 FDTSVVK

-637 NKTSQNRLTT
+637 NKTAQNRLNT
-647 ASVANKAAQDAVSN
+647 ASVANNAAQDTVSN
-661 TTKTLNALKAIADLI
+661 TTKTLNALKAIADLT

-682 LDEATEA
+682 LDEATEV
-689 RKNAETRLN
+689 RKNAESRFSN
-698 NVQKTIDNLDADVA
+698 AQKSVDNLNADVA

-718 DNAKVAQEKANN
+718 ADAKVAQEKANN
-730 ANKVANEELNSA
+730 ANKTANEELNSA

-749 HEVLSETRNKIA
+749 NEVLSETRNKIA

-819 QKEEAK
+819 QNEEAK

-843 QETVNALKVNEVKIK
+843 QETVNTLKVNEVKIK

-896 EKHKEAKSILD
+896 EKHKEAKSVLD
-907 KETEKLKQLLINKH
+907 KETEKLKQLLINKR

-937 QVKSQYE
+937 QVKAQYE

-969 FFRDVRTAV
+969 VSRDVRTAV

-989 GVPIYQASLPQTGE
+989 GVPIYQASLPETGE

>member
-1 MYNLLKIKG
+1 
-10 VLALMEKKEAI
+10 MEKKEAI

-647 ASVANKAAQDAVSN
+647 ASVANNAAQDAVSN
-661 TTKTLNALKAIADLI
+661 TTKTLNALKAIADLT

-682 LDEATEA
+682 LDEATEV

-698 NVQKTIDNLDADVA
+698 NAQKAFDNLNSDVA

-718 DNAKVAQEKANN
+718 ADAKVAQEKANN
-730 ANKVANEELNSA
+730 ANKTANEELNSA

-749 HEVLSETRNKIA
+749 NEVLSETRNKIA

>member
-1 MYNLLKIKG
+1 
-10 VLALMEKKEAI
+10 MEKKEAI
-21 KVLASVST
+21 KALASVST
-29 VIAATGLAS
+29 VIAATALTP
-38 VANANQQEA
+38 VANANQQEVQ
-47 LKTEVDALSSK
+47 KMEVDTSSSK
-58 VTVQALKAAENKQ
+58 VTIQALKEAENKQ
-71 SVAVQAVNTQQD
+71 SVAVQAVNAQQD
-83 IVNQAITEEEKAEKT
+83 VVKKAITEEEIAEKN
-98 EATAKEALDEAQII
+98 EATAKETLDEARII
-112 KDKGTPAEI
+112 KDKATPAEI
-121 ENTKQNISETE
+121 DKTKQNISETE

-137 QDVQFQNAQ
+137 QDVQLQNAQ

-161 IVNSDQTKITTQETN
+161 IVNSDQTKITAKETN
-176 VANAKADVET
+176 VANAKTNVEI

-212 KKAAEANAKSKLEE
+212 KK
-226 AQKADADKKAKLE
+226 
-239 QAEKD
+239 
-244 EKLQVKAVED
+244 
-254 TSKTLSDAEAKSK
+254 DAEA
-267 QTKEQLNN
+267 E
-275 ANIAVTNAQAALD
+275 A
-288 GTGAKEII
+288 
-296 SERDNAQS
+296 ERK
-304 DLATKKAAE
+304 LK
-313 SKAQSN
+313 
-319 LEEAQKTDVDKK
+319 EAQKTDADKK
-331 AKIQTLTET
+331 GKIQAVTET
-340 LTAQQNVASTA
+340 LTAQQNVALRTST
-351 TIELANATALAADAK
+351 ELTAAIAIVADAK
-366 SKKDEADKAVKRLED
+366 SKKEEADKAVKRLED

-520 KAENLG
+520 NAENLG

-540 DIYKSIINTFGSDY
+540 GIYKSIINTFGSDH
-554 NQNYAHII
+554 NQNYAHVI

-567 KPDYKNG
+567 KPNYKNG
-574 KVIPNYIG
+574 KVAPNYIG

-637 NKTSQNRLTT
+637 NKKAQNRLTT

-661 TTKTLNALKAIADLI
+661 TTKTLNALKAIADLT

-689 RKNAETRLN
+689 RKNAESRFSN
-698 NVQKTIDNLDADVA
+698 AQKAVDNLNADVA

-718 DNAKVAQEKANN
+718 ENAKVALEKANN

-749 HEVLSETRNKIA
+749 NEVLSKTRNKIA
-761 SLKATADLTPDA
+761 SLKVTADFTPDA
-773 KIKLAEA
+773 KVKLAEA

-819 QKEEAK
+819 QNEEAK

-843 QETVNALKVNEVKIK
+843 QKTVNALKANEVKIK
-858 DEIKSLKTKLQETKD
+858 DEIKSLQTKLQETKD

-907 KETEKLKQLLINKH
+907 KETEKLEQLLINKR

-929 VKEAYTQA
+929 VKEAYIQA
-937 QVKSQYE
+937 QVKAQYE
-944 AIVQKGGTPVAIL
+944 VISQRGDVPIPL
-957 DENGQIVGYNSS
+957 LNENGQIVGYNSS
-969 FFRDVRTAV
+969 FSRDVRTAV
-978 RTITDNVVSKH
+978 RTITDKVVSKH
-989 GVPIYQASLPQTGE
+989 GVPIYQASLPETGE
-1003 GETAVYTLSGITF
+1003 GDTAIYTLSGITF

>member
-340 LTAQQNVASTA
+340 LTAQQNVALRTST
-351 TIELANATALAADAK
+351 ELTAAIAVAADAK
-366 SKKDEADKAVKRLED
+366 SKKEEADKAVKRLED

-403 NFYEDKTEANKDK
+403 NFYEDKSEANKDK

-433 NNYPADDTVIN
+433 NNYPVDDTVIN
-444 DLSNLTKEQIANL
+444 DLSDLTKEQIANL

-540 DIYKSIINTFGSDY
+540 GIYKSIINTFGSDY

-574 KVIPNYIG
+574 KVTPNYIG

-637 NKTSQNRLTT
+637 NKTAQNRLNT
-647 ASVANKAAQDAVSN
+647 ASVANNVAQDAVSN
-661 TTKTLNALKAIADLI
+661 TTKTLNALKAIADLT

-682 LDEATEA
+682 LDEATEV

-698 NVQKTIDNLDADVA
+698 NAQKAFDNLNSDVA

-718 DNAKVAQEKANN
+718 ANAKIAQEKANN

-742 QAKNKLA
+742 QVKNKLA
-749 HEVLSETRNKIA
+749 NEVLSETRNKIA

-804 VASKTKALADAKATL
+804 VESKTKALADAKATL

-843 QETVNALKVNEVKIK
+843 QETVNALKVNEFKIK

-873 YLSKLENADSNLEKA
+873 YLRKLESADSNLEKA

-896 EKHKEAKSILD
+896 EKHKEAKSILN
-907 KETEKLKQLLINKH
+907 KETEKLKQLLINKR

-937 QVKSQYE
+937 QVKAQYE

-969 FFRDVRTAV
+969 FSRDVRTAV

-989 GVPIYQASLPQTGE
+989 GVPIYQASLPETGE

>member
-1 MYNLLKIKG
+1 
-10 VLALMEKKEAI
+10 MEKKEAI

-29 VIAATGLAS
+29 VIVATGLTS

-58 VTVQALKAAENKQ
+58 VTVQALKEAENKQ
-71 SVAVQAVNTQQD
+71 SVAVQAVNAQQD

-98 EATAKEALDEAQII
+98 EAMAKEALDEAQII
-112 KDKGTPAEI
+112 KDKATLAEI
-121 ENTKQNISETE
+121 DKTKQNISETE

-137 QDVQFQNAQ
+137 QDVQLQNAQ

-176 VANAKADVET
+176 LANAKADVET
-186 AQKNLDGTGAKEI
+186 AQKN
-199 ISERDNAQSDLAT
+199 
-212 KKAAEANAKSKLEE
+212 
-226 AQKADADKKAKLE
+226 
-239 QAEKD
+239 
-244 EKLQVKAVED
+244 
-254 TSKTLSDAEAKSK
+254 
-267 QTKEQLNN
+267 
-275 ANIAVTNAQAALD
+275 LD

-319 LEEAQKTDVDKK
+319 LEEAQKTDADKK

-340 LTAQQNVASTA
+340 LTAQQNVALRTST
-351 TIELANATALAADAK
+351 ELTAAIAVAADAK
-366 SKKDEADKAVKRLED
+366 SKKEEADKAVKRLED

-403 NFYEDKTEANKDK
+403 NFYEDKSEANKDK

-433 NNYPADDTVIN
+433 NNYPVDDTVIN
-444 DLSNLTKEQIANL
+444 DLSDLTKEQIANL

-540 DIYKSIINTFGSDY
+540 GIYKSIINTFGSDY

-574 KVIPNYIG
+574 KVTPNYIG

-637 NKTSQNRLTT
+637 NKTAQNRLNT
-647 ASVANKAAQDAVSN
+647 ASVANNVAQDAVSN
-661 TTKTLNALKAIADLI
+661 TTKTLNALKAIADLT

-682 LDEATEA
+682 LDEATEV

-698 NVQKTIDNLDADVA
+698 NAQKAFDNLNSDVA

-718 DNAKVAQEKANN
+718 ANAKIAQEKANN

-742 QAKNKLA
+742 QVKNKLA
-749 HEVLSETRNKIA
+749 NEVLSETRNKIA

-804 VASKTKALADAKATL
+804 VESKTKALADAKATL

-843 QETVNALKVNEVKIK
+843 QETVNALKVNEFKIK

-873 YLSKLENADSNLEKA
+873 YLRKLESADSNLEKA

-896 EKHKEAKSILD
+896 EKHKEAKSILN
-907 KETEKLKQLLINKH
+907 KETEKLKQLLINKR

-937 QVKSQYE
+937 QVKAQYE

-969 FFRDVRTAV
+969 FSRDVRTAV

-989 GVPIYQASLPQTGE
+989 GVPIYQASLPETGE

>member
-1 MYNLLKIKG
+1 MKIKG
-10 VLALMEKKEAI
+10 VLALMEKKEAL

-29 VIAATGLAS
+29 VIAATGLTS
-38 VANANQQEA
+38 VANANQQGA
-47 LKTEVDALSSK
+47 LKKEVDALSSK
-58 VTVQALKAAENKQ
+58 VTVQALKEAENKQ

-98 EATAKEALDEAQII
+98 EAMAKEALDEAQII
-112 KDKGTPAEI
+112 KDKATPVEI
-121 ENTKQNISETE
+121 DKTKQSISETE

-137 QDVQFQNAQ
+137 QDVQLQNAQ

-186 AQKNLDGTGAKEI
+186 AQKNLDGRGAKEI

-226 AQKADADKKAKLE
+226 AQKADTDKKVKLE

-319 LEEAQKTDVDKK
+319 LEEAQKTDADKK

-366 SKKDEADKAVKRLED
+366 SKKDEADKAVKRLGD

-606 TDKILSNP
+606 TDKILANP

-626 AKAVQTSADNA
+626 AKAVQSSADNA
-637 NKTSQNRLTT
+637 NRTAQNRLTT

-682 LDEATEA
+682 LDESTEA

-698 NVQKTIDNLDADVA
+698 NVQKTIDNLNTDVA

-718 DNAKVAQEKANN
+718 ANAKIAQEKANN

-742 QAKNKLA
+742 QVKNKLA
-749 HEVLSETRNKIA
+749 DEVLSETRNKIA

-819 QKEEAK
+819 QNEEAK
-825 LEELKAQK
+825 LEELKAKK

-843 QETVNALKVNEVKIK
+843 QKTVNALKVNEVKIK

-937 QVKSQYE
+937 QVKDQYE

-989 GVPIYQASLPQTGE
+989 GVPIYQGSLPETGE
-1003 GETAVYTLSGITF
+1003 GETAVYMLSGITF

>member
-1 MYNLLKIKG
+1 
-10 VLALMEKKEAI
+10 MEKKEAI

-199 ISERDNAQSDLAT
+199 ISERDNAQTDLAT
-212 KKAAEANAKSKLEE
+212 KKDAEAKAESNLKE
-226 AQKADADKKAKLE
+226 AQKTDADKKAKI
-239 QAEKD
+239 QA
-244 EKLQVKAVED
+244 
-254 TSKTLSDAEAKSK
+254 
-267 QTKEQLNN
+267 
-275 ANIAVTNAQAALD
+275 
-288 GTGAKEII
+288 
-296 SERDNAQS
+296 
-304 DLATKKAAE
+304 
-313 SKAQSN
+313 
-319 LEEAQKTDVDKK
+319 
-331 AKIQTLTET
+331 LTET
-340 LTAQQNVASTA
+340 LTAHQNVALRTST
-351 TIELANATALAADAK
+351 ELTAAIAVAADAK
-366 SKKDEADKAVKRLED
+366 SKKEEADKAVKRLED

-433 NNYPADDTVIN
+433 NNYPVDDTVIN
-444 DLSNLTKEQIANL
+444 DLSDLTKEQIANL

-540 DIYKSIINTFGSDY
+540 GIYKSIINTFGSDY
-554 NQNYAHII
+554 NQNYAHIT

-637 NKTSQNRLTT
+637 NKTAQNRLTT

-661 TTKTLNALKAIADLI
+661 TTKTLNALKAIADLT

-689 RKNAETRLN
+689 RKNAESRFSN
-698 NVQKTIDNLDADVA
+698 AQKAVDNLNADVA

-718 DNAKVAQEKANN
+718 ANTKVAQEKANN

-749 HEVLSETRNKIA
+749 NEVLSETRNKIA
-761 SLKATADLTPDA
+761 LLKATADLTPDA
-773 KIKLAEA
+773 KVKLAEA

-969 FFRDVRTAV
+969 FSRDVRTAV

-989 GVPIYQASLPQTGE
+989 GVPIYQASLPETGE
-1003 GETAVYTLSGITF
+1003 GETAVYTLSGIMF

>member
-1 MYNLLKIKG
+1 
-10 VLALMEKKEAI
+10 MEKKEAI
-21 KVLASVST
+21 RALAGVST
-29 VIAATGLAS
+29 VIAATGLTS

-47 LKTEVDALSSK
+47 PKTEVDTSSSK
-58 VTVQALKAAENKQ
+58 VTIQALKEAENKQ
-71 SVAVQAVNTQQD
+71 SVAVQGVNAQQD
-83 IVNQAITEEEKAEKT
+83 VVKQAITEEEKAGKT
-98 EATAKEALDEAQII
+98 EAMAKEGLDEAQII
-112 KDKGTPAEI
+112 KDKATPAEI
-121 ENTKQNISETE
+121 DKSKQSIRETE

-137 QDVQFQNAQ
+137 QDVQLQNAQ

-176 VANAKADVET
+176 VANAK
-186 AQKNLDGTGAKEI
+186 
-199 ISERDNAQSDLAT
+199 
-212 KKAAEANAKSKLEE
+212 SKLEE

-239 QAEKD
+239 EAEKD

-254 TSKTLSDAEAKSK
+254 TSKTLSDAEAKAE
-267 QTKEQLNN
+267 QTKEQLNH
-275 ANIAVTNAQAALD
+275 ANIAVTNAQVALD
-288 GTGAKEII
+288 GTGANDII
-296 SERDNAQS
+296 SERDNAQT
-304 DLATKKAAE
+304 DLVTKKDVEAKAE
-313 SKAQSN
+313 SN
-319 LEEAQKTDVDKK
+319 LKEAQKTDADKK
-331 AKIQTLTET
+331 AKIQALTET
-340 LTAQQNVASTA
+340 LTAQQNVALRTST
-351 TIELANATALAADAK
+351 ELTAAIAVAADAK
-366 SKKDEADKAVKRLED
+366 SKKEEADKAVKRLED
-381 KLTSL
+381 KVTSL

-403 NFYEDKTEANKDK
+403 SFYEDKTEANKDK

-444 DLSNLTKEQIANL
+444 YLSNLTKEQIANL

-468 RKTIWGDSEILVTED
+468 RKTIWGDSEVLVTED

-498 SNPDGDHLFSALTN
+498 SNPDGDHLLSALTN

-540 DIYKSIINTFGSDY
+540 GIYKSIINTFGSDY
-554 NQNYAHII
+554 NQNYAHVI

-574 KVIPNYIG
+574 KVAPNYIG

-593 LMHEI
+593 LIHEI

-614 FDSSVVK
+614 FDSSIVK

-626 AKAVQTSADNA
+626 AKADQTSADNA
-637 NKTSQNRLTT
+637 NKTAQNRLTT

-661 TTKTLNALKAIADLI
+661 TTNSLNALKAIADLT

-698 NVQKTIDNLDADVA
+698 NAQKAVDNLNADVA

-718 DNAKVAQEKANN
+718 ADAKATQEKANI
-730 ANKVANEELNSA
+730 ANNTANEELNTA

-749 HEVLSETRNKIA
+749 NEVLSETRNKIA
-761 SLKATADLTPDA
+761 LLKATADLTPDA
-773 KIKLAEA
+773 KVKLAEA

-789 RLVKAQKAVNNLNSD
+789 RLVNAQKAVNNLNSD
-804 VASKTKALADAKATL
+804 VETKTKALADAKATL
-819 QKEEAK
+819 QNEEAK
-825 LEELKAQK
+825 LDDLKAK
-833 AKDEKELASL
+833 KSKDEKELTYL
-843 QETVNALKVNEVKIK
+843 QLLVSNSKVNEDKFK
-858 DEIKSLKTKLQETKD
+858 EEIKNLQNKLQETKD

-896 EKHKEAKSILD
+896 EKHKETKTILD
-907 KETEKLKQLLINKH
+907 KETEKLKQLLINKR
-921 DAVAQYEA
+921 DAVVQYEA

-937 QVKSQYE
+937 QVKAQYE
-944 AIVQKGGTPVAIL
+944 IISQRGDVPVPL
-957 DENGQIVGYNSS
+957 LNENGQIVGYNSS
-969 FFRDVRTAV
+969 FSREIRTAV

-989 GVPIYQASLPQTGE
+989 GVPTYQASLPATGE
-1003 GETAVYTLSGITF
+1003 GDTAVYTLSGITF
-1016 LALAGVMRKKK
+1016 FALAGVMRKKK

>member
-1 MYNLLKIKG
+1 
-10 VLALMEKKEAI
+10 MEKKESI
-21 KVLASVST
+21 KALASVST
-29 VIAATGLAS
+29 VIAATALTP
-38 VANANQQEA
+38 VANANQQEVP
-47 LKTEVDALSSK
+47 KMEVDTSSSK
-58 VTVQALKAAENKQ
+58 VTFQALKEAENKQ
-71 SVAVQAVNTQQD
+71 SVAVQAVNAQQD
-83 IVNQAITEEEKAEKT
+83 VVKKAITEEEIAEKN
-98 EATAKEALDEAQII
+98 EATAKETLDEAQII
-112 KDKGTPAEI
+112 KDKATPAEI
-121 ENTKQNISETE
+121 DKTKQNISETE

-137 QDVQFQNAQ
+137 QDVQLQNAQ

-161 IVNSDQTKITTQETN
+161 IVNSDQTEIIIQETN
-176 VANAKADVET
+176 VANAKTNVEI

-199 ISERDNAQSDLAT
+199 ISERDHAQTDFVT
-212 KKAAEANAKSKLEE
+212 KKDAEANAKSKLEE
-226 AQKADADKKAKLE
+226 AQKADADKKVKLE

-244 EKLQVKAVED
+244 EKLQAKAVED
-254 TSKTLSDAEAKSK
+254 TSKTLSDTESKAK

-275 ANIAVTNAQAALD
+275 ANIAVTNAQAALE

-296 SERDNAQS
+296 SERDNAQT
-304 DLATKKAAE
+304 DLATKKDAE
-313 SKAQSN
+313 AEAERK
-319 LEEAQKTDVDKK
+319 LKEAQKTDADKK
-331 AKIQTLTET
+331 SKIQALTKT
-340 LTAQQNVASTA
+340 LTAQQNVASRTSTELTA
-351 TIELANATALAADAK
+351 AIAVAADAK
-366 SKKDEADKAVKRLED
+366 SKKEEADKAVKRLED

-433 NNYPADDTVIN
+433 NNYPVDDTVIN

-498 SNPDGDHLFSALTN
+498 SNPDGDHLLSALTN

-540 DIYKSIINTFGSDY
+540 GIYKSIINTFGSDY
-554 NQNYAHII
+554 NQNYAHVI

-574 KVIPNYIG
+574 KVAPNYIG

-606 TDKILSNP
+606 TDKILANP

-626 AKAVQTSADNA
+626 AKAVQSSADNA
-637 NKTSQNRLTT
+637 NKTAQNRLTT

-661 TTKTLNALKAIADLI
+661 TTKTLNALKAIADL
-676 PDAKAK
+676 
-682 LDEATEA
+682 
-689 RKNAETRLN
+689 
-698 NVQKTIDNLDADVA
+698 
-712 TKTKAL
+712 
-718 DNAKVAQEKANN
+718 
-730 ANKVANEELNSA
+730 
-742 QAKNKLA
+742 
-749 HEVLSETRNKIA
+749 
-761 SLKATADLTPDA
+761 TPDA
-773 KIKLAEA
+773 KVKLAEA

-789 RLVKAQKAVNNLNSD
+789 RLLNAQKAVNNLNSD
-804 VASKTKALADAKATL
+804 VATKTKALADAKATL
-819 QKEEAK
+819 ENEEAK

-833 AKDEKELASL
+833 TKDEKELASL
-843 QETVNALKVNEVKIK
+843 QETVNALKANEVKIK
-858 DEIKSLKTKLQETKD
+858 DEIKSLQTKLQETKD

-907 KETEKLKQLLINKH
+907 KETEKLEQLLINKR

-929 VKEAYTQA
+929 VKEAYIQV
-937 QVKSQYE
+937 QVKAQYE
-944 AIVQKGGTPVAIL
+944 VISQRGDVPIPL
-957 DENGQIVGYNSS
+957 LNENGQIVGYNSS
-969 FFRDVRTAV
+969 FSRDVRTAV
-978 RTITDNVVSKH
+978 RTITDKVVSKH
-989 GVPIYQASLPQTGE
+989 GVPIYQASLPETGE
-1003 GETAVYTLSGITF
+1003 GDTAIYTLSGITF

-1027 L
+1027 KL

>member
-1 MYNLLKIKG
+1 
-10 VLALMEKKEAI
+10 MEKKEAI

-351 TIELANATALAADAK
+351 IIELANATALAADAK
-366 SKKDEADKAVKRLED
+366 SKKEEADKAVKRLED

-403 NFYEDKTEANKDK
+403 NFYEDKSEANKDK

-433 NNYPADDTVIN
+433 NNYPVDDTVIN
-444 DLSNLTKEQIANL
+444 DLSDLTKEQIANL

-468 RKTIWGDSEILVTED
+468 RKIIWGDSEILVTED

-540 DIYKSIINTFGSDY
+540 GIYKSIINTFGSDY
-554 NQNYAHII
+554 NQNYAHVI

-574 KVIPNYIG
+574 KVVPNYIG

-606 TDKILSNP
+606 TDKILDNP

-637 NKTSQNRLTT
+637 NKTAQNRLNT
-647 ASVANKAAQDAVSN
+647 ASVANNAAQDTVSN
-661 TTKTLNALKAIADLI
+661 TTKTLDALKAIADLT
-676 PDAKAK
+676 PAAKAK
-682 LDEATEA
+682 LDKATEA

-698 NVQKTIDNLDADVA
+698 NAQKAFDNLNSDVA

-718 DNAKVAQEKANN
+718 ADAKVAQEKANN
-730 ANKVANEELNSA
+730 ANKTANEELNSA

-749 HEVLSETRNKIA
+749 NEVLSETRNKIA

-907 KETEKLKQLLINKH
+907 KATEKLKQLLINKH

>member
-1 MYNLLKIKG
+1 
-10 VLALMEKKEAI
+10 MEKKEAI

-296 SERDNAQS
+296 SERDNAQA
-304 DLATKKAAE
+304 DLVTKKVAEATAE
-313 SKAQSN
+313 SN
-319 LEEAQKTDVDKK
+319 LKEAKKTDADKK

-907 KETEKLKQLLINKH
+907 KETEKLKQLLINKR

-937 QVKSQYE
+937 QVKAQYE
-944 AIVQKGGTPVAIL
+944 VISQRGDVPVPIL
-957 DENGQIVGYNSS
+957 NENGQIVGYNSS
-969 FFRDVRTAV
+969 FSRDVRTAV

-989 GVPIYQASLPQTGE
+989 GVPIYQASLPETGE

>member
-1 MYNLLKIKG
+1 
-10 VLALMEKKEAI
+10 MEKKEAI

-58 VTVQALKAAENKQ
+58 VTVQALKVAENKQ

-186 AQKNLDGTGAKEI
+186 AQKNLDGREAKEI
-199 ISERDNAQSDLAT
+199 ISERDNAQTDLVT
-212 KKAAEANAKSKLEE
+212 KKDAEANAKSKLEE
-226 AQKADADKKAKLE
+226 AQKADVDKKAKLE

-244 EKLQVKAVED
+244 EKLQAKAVED
-254 TSKTLSDAEAKSK
+254 TSKTLSDAEAKAK
-267 QTKEQLNN
+267 HTKEQLDN

-296 SERDNAQS
+296 SERDNTQS
-304 DLATKKAAE
+304 DSATKKAAE
-313 SKAQSN
+313 DKAESN
-319 LEEAQKTDVDKK
+319 LKEAQKTDADKK
-331 AKIQTLTET
+331 AKIQALTEI
-340 LTAQQNVASTA
+340 LTAQQNVASRTSTELTA
-351 TIELANATALAADAK
+351 AIAVAADAK
-366 SKKDEADKAVKRLED
+366 FKKEEADKAVKRLED

-403 NFYEDKTEANKDK
+403 NFYEDKSEANKDK

-444 DLSNLTKEQIANL
+444 DFSNLTKEQIANL

-540 DIYKSIINTFGSDY
+540 GIYKSIINTFGSDY
-554 NQNYAHII
+554 NQNYAHIT

-606 TDKILSNP
+606 TDKILANP

-626 AKAVQTSADNA
+626 ARAVQTSADNA
-637 NKTSQNRLTT
+637 NKTAQNRLTT

-661 TTKTLNALKAIADLI
+661 TTKTLNALKAIADLT
-676 PDAKAK
+676 PDTKAK
-682 LDEATEA
+682 LDEAIEA

-698 NVQKTIDNLDADVA
+698 NAQKAVDNLNADVA
-712 TKTKAL
+712 TKTK
-718 DNAKVAQEKANN
+718 V
-730 ANKVANEELNSA
+730 
-742 QAKNKLA
+742 
-749 HEVLSETRNKIA
+749 
-761 SLKATADLTPDA
+761 
-773 KIKLAEA
+773 
-780 TSARELAEL
+780 
-789 RLVKAQKAVNNLNSD
+789 
-804 VASKTKALADAKATL
+804 LADAKATL

-843 QETVNALKVNEVKIK
+843 QETVNALKLNEVKIK
-858 DEIKSLKTKLQETKD
+858 GEIKSLKTKLQETKD
-873 YLSKLENADSNLEKA
+873 YLSRLENADSNLEKA
-888 KVAYKLAV
+888 KVAYKLSV
-896 EKHKEAKSILD
+896 EKHQEAKSIID
-907 KETEKLKQLLINKH
+907 KETEKLKQLLINKR

-929 VKEAYTQA
+929 VKEAYTQV
-937 QVKSQYE
+937 QVKAQYE

-969 FFRDVRTAV
+969 FSRDVRTAV
-978 RTITDNVVSKH
+978 RAITDNVVSKH

>member
-1 MYNLLKIKG
+1 
-10 VLALMEKKEAI
+10 MEKKEAL

-29 VIAATGLAS
+29 VIAATGLTS

-58 VTVQALKAAENKQ
+58 VTVQALKEAENKQ
-71 SVAVQAVNTQQD
+71 SVAVQAVNAQQD

-98 EATAKEALDEAQII
+98 EAMAKEALDEAQII
-112 KDKGTPAEI
+112 KDKATLAEI
-121 ENTKQNISETE
+121 DKTKQNISETE

-137 QDVQFQNAQ
+137 QDVQLQNAQ

-176 VANAKADVET
+176 LANAKADVET
-186 AQKNLDGTGAKEI
+186 AQKN
-199 ISERDNAQSDLAT
+199 
-212 KKAAEANAKSKLEE
+212 
-226 AQKADADKKAKLE
+226 
-239 QAEKD
+239 
-244 EKLQVKAVED
+244 
-254 TSKTLSDAEAKSK
+254 
-267 QTKEQLNN
+267 
-275 ANIAVTNAQAALD
+275 LD

-319 LEEAQKTDVDKK
+319 LEEAQKTDADKK

-340 LTAQQNVASTA
+340 LTAQQNVALRTST
-351 TIELANATALAADAK
+351 ELTAAIAVAADAK
-366 SKKDEADKAVKRLED
+366 SKKEEADKAVKRLED

-403 NFYEDKTEANKDK
+403 NFYEDKSEANKDK

-433 NNYPADDTVIN
+433 NNYPVDDTVIN
-444 DLSNLTKEQIANL
+444 DLSDLTKEQIANL

-540 DIYKSIINTFGSDY
+540 GIYKSIINTFGSDY

-606 TDKILSNP
+606 TDKILSKP
-614 FDSSVVK
+614 FDTSVVK

-637 NKTSQNRLTT
+637 NKTAQNRLTT

-661 TTKTLNALKAIADLI
+661 TTKTLNVLKAIADLT

-689 RKNAETRLN
+689 RKNAESRFSN
-698 NVQKTIDNLDADVA
+698 AQKSVDNLNADVA

-718 DNAKVAQEKANN
+718 ANAKVAQEKANN

-749 HEVLSETRNKIA
+749 NEVLSETRNKIA

-804 VASKTKALADAKATL
+804 VASKTKALSDAKATL
-819 QKEEAK
+819 QNEEAK

-843 QETVNALKVNEVKIK
+843 QETVNTLKVNEVKIK

-896 EKHKEAKSILD
+896 EK
-907 KETEKLKQLLINKH
+907 NK
-921 DAVAQYEA
+921 
-929 VKEAYTQA
+929 
-937 QVKSQYE
+937 E

-969 FFRDVRTAV
+969 FSRDVRTAV

-989 GVPIYQASLPQTGE
+989 GVPIYQASLPETGE

>member
-1 MYNLLKIKG
+1 MKLKG
-10 VLALMEKKEAI
+10 VSTLMKKKEAI
-21 KVLASVST
+21 KALATVST
-29 VIAATGLAS
+29 VIAATGLTS

-47 LKTEVDALSSK
+47 PKTEVDALSSK
-58 VTVQALKAAENKQ
+58 VTVQALKEAENKQ
-71 SVAVQAVNTQQD
+71 SVAVQAVNAQQD
-83 IVNQAITEEEKAEKT
+83 VVKQAITEEEKAEKT
-98 EATAKEALDEAQII
+98 EAMTKEALDEAQII
-112 KDKGTPAEI
+112 KDKATPAEI
-121 ENTKQNISETE
+121 DKTKQNISETE

-137 QDVQFQNAQ
+137 QDVQLQNAQ
-146 AETAKAQDKVNKQTE
+146 AETAKTQDKVNKQTE

-176 VANAKADVET
+176 VANAKTKVET
-186 AQKNLDGTGAKEI
+186 AQKDLDGTGTKEI
-199 ISERDNAQSDLAT
+199 ISERDNAQTDLET
-212 KKAAEANAKSKLEE
+212 KRDAETNAKSKLEE

-244 EKLQVKAVED
+244 EKLQAESVKD
-254 TSKTLSDAEAKSK
+254 TSKTLSDLEAKAK
-267 QTKEQLNN
+267 QTKEQLNK

-296 SERDNAQS
+296 SERDNAQTN
-304 DLATKKAAE
+304 LATKKDAEAKAE
-313 SKAQSN
+313 SN
-319 LEEAQKTDVDKK
+319 LKEAQKTDADKK
-331 AKIQTLTET
+331 AKIQALTET
-340 LTAQQNVASTA
+340 LTAQQNVALRTST
-351 TIELANATALAADAK
+351 ELTAAIAIVADAK
-366 SKKDEADKAVKRLED
+366 SKKEEADKAVKRLED

-386 ENLSTIEIP
+386 ENLSTIKIP

-520 KAENLG
+520 NAENLG

-540 DIYKSIINTFGSDY
+540 GIYKSIINTFGSDY
-554 NQNYAHII
+554 NQNYAHVI

-574 KVIPNYIG
+574 KVVPNYIG
-582 AATSVTPEGLG
+582 TATSVTPEGLG

-598 HFNHTSSD
+598 HFNHTSSE
-606 TDKILSNP
+606 TDKILANP

-637 NKTSQNRLTT
+637 NKTAQNRLTT

-661 TTKTLNALKAIADLI
+661 TTKNLNALKAIADLT

-689 RKNAETRLN
+689 RKNAESRFSN
-698 NVQKTIDNLDADVA
+698 AQKAVDNLNADVA

-718 DNAKVAQEKANN
+718 ANAKVSHEKANN

-749 HEVLSETRNKIA
+749 NEVLSETRKKIA
-761 SLKATADLTPDA
+761 SLKVTADLTPDA
-773 KIKLAEA
+773 KVKLAEA

-804 VASKTKALADAKATL
+804 VASKSKALADAKVTL
-819 QKEEAK
+819 QNEEAK

-833 AKDEKELASL
+833 TKDEKELVSL
-843 QETVNALKVNEVKIK
+843 QETVNALKANEVKIK
-858 DEIKSLKTKLQETKD
+858 DEIKSLQTKLQETKD

-888 KVAYKLAV
+888 KVAYKVAV
-896 EKHKEAKSILD
+896 EKHKEAKALLD
-907 KETEKLKQLLINKH
+907 IETEKLKQLLINKR

-929 VKEAYTQA
+929 VKAAYTQA
-937 QVKSQYE
+937 QVKAQYDV
-944 AIVQKGGTPVAIL
+944 ISKRGDVPVPL
-957 DENGQIVGYNSS
+957 LNENGQIVGYNSS
-969 FFRDVRTAV
+969 FSRDVRTAV

-989 GVPIYQASLPQTGE
+989 GVPIYQASLPETGE
-1003 GETAVYTLSGITF
+1003 SDTAIYTLSGITF

>member
-1 MYNLLKIKG
+1 
-10 VLALMEKKEAI
+10 MEKKEAI

-29 VIAATGLAS
+29 VIAATGLTS

-47 LKTEVDALSSK
+47 LKKEVDALSSK
-58 VTVQALKAAENKQ
+58 VTVQALKEAENKQ
-71 SVAVQAVNTQQD
+71 SVAVQAVNAQQD
-83 IVNQAITEEEKAEKT
+83 VVKQAITEEEKAEKT
-98 EATAKEALDEAQII
+98 EAMAKEALDEAQII

-186 AQKNLDGTGAKEI
+186 AQKNLDGREAKEI
-199 ISERDNAQSDLAT
+199 ISERDNAQTDLVT
-212 KKAAEANAKSKLEE
+212 KKDAEANAKSKLEE
-226 AQKADADKKAKLE
+226 AQKADVDKKAKLE

-244 EKLQVKAVED
+244 EKLQAKAVED
-254 TSKTLSDAEAKSK
+254 TSKTLSDAEAKAK
-267 QTKEQLNN
+267 HTKEQLDN

-296 SERDNAQS
+296 SERDNTQS
-304 DLATKKAAE
+304 DSATKKAAE
-313 SKAQSN
+313 DKAESN
-319 LEEAQKTDVDKK
+319 LKEAQKTDADKK
-331 AKIQTLTET
+331 AKIQALTEI
-340 LTAQQNVASTA
+340 LTAQQNVASRTSTELTA
-351 TIELANATALAADAK
+351 AIAVAADAK
-366 SKKDEADKAVKRLED
+366 SKKEGADKAVKRLED

-403 NFYEDKTEANKDK
+403 NFYEDKSEANKDK

-421 QTWWDNRDYSKE
+421 QTWWDNCDYSKE

-540 DIYKSIINTFGSDY
+540 GIYKSIINTFGSDY

-574 KVIPNYIG
+574 KVTPNYIG

-606 TDKILSNP
+606 TDKILANP

-637 NKTSQNRLTT
+637 NKTAQNRLTT
-647 ASVANKAAQDAVSN
+647 ASVANNAAQDAVSN
-661 TTKTLNALKAIADLI
+661 TTKTLNALKAIADLT

-682 LDEATEA
+682 LDEATEV

-698 NVQKTIDNLDADVA
+698 NAQKAVDNLNSDVA

-718 DNAKVAQEKANN
+718 ADAKVAQEKANN
-730 ANKVANEELNSA
+730 ANKTANEELNSA

-749 HEVLSETRNKIA
+749 NEVLSETRNKIA
-761 SLKATADLTPDA
+761 SLKATADLTPGA
-773 KIKLAEA
+773 KVKLAEA

-789 RLVKAQKAVNNLNSD
+789 RLVNAQKAVNNLNSD
-804 VASKTKALADAKATL
+804 VATKTKALADAKATL
-819 QKEEAK
+819 QNEEAK

-833 AKDEKELASL
+833 TKDEKELASL
-843 QETVNALKVNEVKIK
+843 QETVNALKLNEVKIK
-858 DEIKSLKTKLQETKD
+858 DEIKSLQTKLQETKD

-907 KETEKLKQLLINKH
+907 KETEKLKQLLINKR
-921 DAVAQYEA
+921 DAVA
-929 VKEAYTQA
+929 
-937 QVKSQYE
+937 QYE

-957 DENGQIVGYNSS
+957 NENGQIVGYNSS

>member
-1 MYNLLKIKG
+1 
-10 VLALMEKKEAI
+10 MEKKEAI
-21 KVLASVST
+21 KALAGVST
-29 VIAATGLAS
+29 VIAATGLTS

-47 LKTEVDALSSK
+47 PKTEVDTSSSK
-58 VTVQALKAAENKQ
+58 VTIQALKEAENKQ
-71 SVAVQAVNTQQD
+71 SVTVQAVNAQQD
-83 IVNQAITEEEKAEKT
+83 VVKKAITEEEIAEKN
-98 EATAKEALDEAQII
+98 EATAKETLDEAQII
-112 KDKGTPAEI
+112 KDKATPAEI
-121 ENTKQNISETE
+121 DKTKQSISETE

-137 QDVQFQNAQ
+137 QDVQLQNAQ

-176 VANAKADVET
+176 VANAKTNVET
-186 AQKNLDGTGAKEI
+186 AQKNLDDTGAKEI
-199 ISERDNAQSDLAT
+199 ISERDNAQSDLET

-226 AQKADADKKAKLE
+226 AQKADADKKVKLE

-244 EKLQVKAVED
+244 EKLQAKAVED
-254 TSKTLSDAEAKSK
+254 TSKTLSDAEAKAK

-275 ANIAVTNAQAALD
+275 ANIAVTNAQAALN

-296 SERDNAQS
+296 SERDNAQT

-313 SKAQSN
+313 AEAERK
-319 LEEAQKTDVDKK
+319 LKEAQKTDADKK
-331 AKIQTLTET
+331 VKIQALTET
-340 LTAQQNVASTA
+340 LTAQQNVALRTST
-351 TIELANATALAADAK
+351 ELTAAIAVAADAK
-366 SKKDEADKAVKRLED
+366 SKKEEADKAVKRLED

-403 NFYEDKTEANKDK
+403 SFYEDKTEANKDK

-433 NNYPADDTVIN
+433 NNYPVDDTVIN

-468 RKTIWGDSEILVTED
+468 RITIWGDSEVLVTED
-483 VVTAMKNITTAYSNM
+483 VVTAMKNITSAYSNM

-540 DIYKSIINTFGSDY
+540 GIYKSIINTFGSDY

-567 KPDYKNG
+567 KTDYKNG
-574 KVIPNYIG
+574 KVVPNYIG

-637 NKTSQNRLTT
+637 NKTAQNRLTT
-647 ASVANKAAQDAVSN
+647 TSVANKAAQDAVSS
-661 TTKTLNALKAIADLI
+661 TTKTLNALKAIADLTL
-676 PDAKAK
+676 DAKAK

-689 RKNAETRLN
+689 RKNAESQFSN
-698 NVQKTIDNLDADVA
+698 AQKAVDNLNADVA

-718 DNAKVAQEKANN
+718 DNEKVAQEKANN
-730 ANKVANEELNSA
+730 ANKIANEELNSA

-749 HEVLSETRNKIA
+749 NEVLSGTRNKIA
-761 SLKATADLTPDA
+761 SLKVTADLTPDA
-773 KIKLAEA
+773 KVKLAEA

-819 QKEEAK
+819 QNEEAK

-833 AKDEKELASL
+833 AKDEKELTSL
-843 QETVNALKVNEVKIK
+843 QETVNALNANEVKIK
-858 DEIKSLKTKLQETKD
+858 DEIKSIQTKLQETKD

-888 KVAYKLAV
+888 KVTYKLAV
-896 EKHKEAKSILD
+896 KKHNEAKSILD
-907 KETEKLKQLLINKH
+907 KETEKLKQLLINKR

-937 QVKSQYE
+937 QVKTQYE
-944 AIVQKGGTPVAIL
+944 IITQRGDVPVPLL

-969 FFRDVRTAV
+969 FSRDVRTAV
-978 RTITDNVVSKH
+978 RTITDHVVSKH
-989 GVPIYQASLPQTGE
+989 GVPTYQASLPKTGE
-1003 GETAVYTLSGITF
+1003 DETAVYTLSGITF
-1016 LALAGVMRKKK
+1016 LAIAGVMRKKK

>member
-1 MYNLLKIKG
+1 
-10 VLALMEKKEAI
+10 MEKKEAL

-29 VIAATGLAS
+29 VIAATGLTS

-58 VTVQALKAAENKQ
+58 VTVQALKEAENKQ
-71 SVAVQAVNTQQD
+71 SVAVQAVNAQQD

-98 EATAKEALDEAQII
+98 EAMAKEALDEAQII
-112 KDKGTPAEI
+112 KDKATLAEI
-121 ENTKQNISETE
+121 DKTKQNISETE

-137 QDVQFQNAQ
+137 QDVQLQNAQ

-176 VANAKADVET
+176 LANAKADVET

-212 KKAAEANAKSKLEE
+212 KKAAEAKAESNLKEAKKT
-226 AQKADADKKAKLE
+226 DADKKAKI
-239 QAEKD
+239 QAF
-244 EKLQVKAVED
+244 
-254 TSKTLSDAEAKSK
+254 
-267 QTKEQLNN
+267 
-275 ANIAVTNAQAALD
+275 
-288 GTGAKEII
+288 
-296 SERDNAQS
+296 
-304 DLATKKAAE
+304 
-313 SKAQSN
+313 
-319 LEEAQKTDVDKK
+319 
-331 AKIQTLTET
+331 TET
-340 LTAQQNVASTA
+340 LTAQQNVASRTS
-351 TIELANATALAADAK
+351 TELTVAIAVAADAK
-366 SKKDEADKAVKRLED
+366 FKKEEADKAVKRLED

-540 DIYKSIINTFGSDY
+540 GIYKSIINTFGSDY
-554 NQNYAHII
+554 NQNYAHIT

-637 NKTSQNRLTT
+637 NKTAQNRLNT

-661 TTKTLNALKAIADLI
+661 TTKTLNALKAIADLT

-682 LDEATEA
+682 LDEATEV
-689 RKNAETRLN
+689 RKNAESRFSN
-698 NVQKTIDNLDADVA
+698 AQKSVDNLNADVA

-749 HEVLSETRNKIA
+749 NEVLSETRNKIA

-819 QKEEAK
+819 QNEEAK
-825 LEELKAQK
+825 LEELKAKK

-907 KETEKLKQLLINKH
+907 KATEKLKQLLINKR

-937 QVKSQYE
+937 QVKAQYE
-944 AIVQKGGTPVAIL
+944 VISQRGDVPVPIL
-957 DENGQIVGYNSS
+957 NENGQIVGYNSS
-969 FFRDVRTAV
+969 FSRDVRTAV

-989 GVPIYQASLPQTGE
+989 GVPIYQASLPETGE